1 MELYLKLI
9 DVIVPVFF
17 VIGIG
22 YYLGKKN
29 PDINTDFITTFA
41 GNVGTPAMIFYTIT
55 TTGVTL
61 SVFTEYFIYALI
73 IIGGFSLVGILF
85 LLLLKKDFISELPP
99 LILPNTGNMGI
110 PICLFAYGTA
120 GLGVAS
126 AIASVIILLHFTLG
140 VLLAKKSFSLEILIK
155 NMPIYAIIVSVIFL
169 YFEWD
174 VPGYLENTTF
184 LLTYATIFL
193 VLMSL
198 GIALSRLK
206 VVSWTHASILGA
218 VRVILGPLIGF
229 GLIKYLNL
237 DGFAAGVLL
246 IQSCMP
252 SAVLTYLVG
261 SMYSEKKVVDS
272 VASVIVT
279 STIMSFITCLLYT
292 SPSPRDGLLSRMPSS
307 A

>member
-9 DVIVPVFF
+9 DVIAPVFF
-17 VIGIG
+17 VIGTG
-22 YYLGKKN
+22 YYIGRKN
-29 PDINTDFITTFA
+29 PEINTDFITTFA

-61 SVFTEYFIYALI
+61 SVFIEYFIYALI
-73 IIGGFSLVGILF
+73 IIGGFSFIGIIF

-140 VLLAKKSFSLEILIK
+140 VLLAKKSFSLQILIK
-155 NMPIYAIIVSVIFL
+155 NMPIYGIIISVIFL

-218 VRVILGPLIGF
+218 VRVIIGPVIGF
-229 GLIKYLNL
+229 GLIRFLEL
-237 DGFAAGVLL
+237 EGFAAGVLL

-279 STIMSFITCLLYT
+279 STIMSFITIPIVVFISLKYFI
-292 SPSPRDGLLSRMPSS
+292 
-307 A
+307 

>member
-61 SVFTEYFIYALI
+61 SVFTEYFIYALV
-73 IIGGFSLVGILF
+73 IIGGFSIVGVLF

-126 AIASVIILLHFTLG
+126 AIASVVILLHFTLG
-140 VLLAKKSFSLEILIK
+140 VLLAKKRFSLEILIK
-155 NMPIYAIIVSVIFL
+155 NMPIYGIIVSVIFL

-206 VVSWTHASILGA
+206 VVSWTHASILGS
-218 VRVILGPLIGF
+218 VRVIIGPIIGF
-229 GLIKYLNL
+229 GLIKFLNL
-237 DGFAAGVLL
+237 NGYAAGFLL

-279 STIMSFITCLLYT
+279 STIMSFVTIPIVVFYSLKYFQ
-292 SPSPRDGLLSRMPSS
+292 
-307 A
+307 

>member
-1 MELYLKLI
+1 MELYIKLI

-17 VIGIG
+17 VIGVG

-29 PDINTDFITTFA
+29 PEINTDFITTFA

-61 SVFTEYFIYALI
+61 NVFTEYFIYALI

-126 AIASVIILLHFTLG
+126 AIASVIILLHFTIG
-140 VLLAKKSFSLEILIK
+140 VLLAKKSFSFEILIK
-155 NMPIYAIIVSVIFL
+155 NMPIYGIIVSVIFL

-218 VRVILGPLIGF
+218 VRVIIGPLIGF
-229 GLIKYLNL
+229 GLIKFLNL
-237 DGFAAGVLL
+237 NGFAAGVLL

-261 SMYSEKKVVDS
+261 SMYSERKVVDS
-272 VASVIVT
+272 VASVIVA
-279 STIMSFITCLLYT
+279 STIMSFFTIPIVVY
-292 SPSPRDGLLSRMPSS
+292 LSLKFFQ
-307 A
+307 

>member
-9 DVIVPVFF
+9 DVIAPVFF

-22 YYLGKKN
+22 YYLGRKN
-29 PDINTDFITTFA
+29 PEINTDFITTFA

-61 SVFTEYFIYALI
+61 SVFTEYFIYSLI
-73 IIGGFSLVGILF
+73 IIGGFSLVGIVF
-85 LLLLKKDFISELPP
+85 LLLLKKDFVSELPP

-140 VLLAKKSFSLEILIK
+140 VLLAKKSFSFEILIK
-155 NMPIYAIIVSVIFL
+155 NMPIYGIIISVIFL

-218 VRVILGPLIGF
+218 VRVIIGPLIGF
-229 GLIKYLNL
+229 GLIKFLNL
-237 DGFAAGVLL
+237 NGFAAGVLL

-261 SMYSEKKVVDS
+261 SMYSERKVVDS

-279 STIMSFITCLLYT
+279 STVMSFVTIPIVVYFSLKYFQ
-292 SPSPRDGLLSRMPSS
+292 
-307 A
+307 

>member
-29 PDINTDFITTFA
+29 PEINTDFITTFA

-61 SVFTEYFIYALI
+61 SVFTEYFIYALV

-279 STIMSFITCLLYT
+279 STIMSFITIPIVVYYSLKYF
-292 SPSPRDGLLSRMPSS
+292 
-307 A
+307 

>member
-17 VIGIG
+17 VIGVG
-22 YYLGKKN
+22 YYLGRKN
-29 PDINTDFITTFA
+29 PEINTDFITTFA

-73 IIGGFSLVGILF
+73 IIGGFSLVGIIF

-140 VLLAKKSFSLEILIK
+140 VLLAKKSFSFEILIK
-155 NMPIYAIIVSVIFL
+155 NMPIYGIIVSVIFL
-169 YFEWD
+169 YFEWE

-206 VVSWTHASILGA
+206 VMSWTHASILGA
-218 VRVILGPLIGF
+218 VRVIIGPLIGF
-229 GLIKYLNL
+229 GLIKFLNL
-237 DGFAAGVLL
+237 NGFAAGVLL

-261 SMYSEKKVVDS
+261 SMYSERKVVDN

-279 STIMSFITCLLYT
+279 STVMSFFTIPIVVYFSLKYFQ
-292 SPSPRDGLLSRMPSS
+292 
-307 A
+307 

>member
-29 PDINTDFITTFA
+29 PEINTDFITTFA

-61 SVFTEYFIYALI
+61 SVFTEYFIYALV
-73 IIGGFSLVGILF
+73 IIGGFSIVGILF

-126 AIASVIILLHFTLG
+126 AIASVVILLHFTLG

-155 NMPIYAIIVSVIFL
+155 NMPIYGIIISVIFL

-218 VRVILGPLIGF
+218 VRVIIGPIIGF
-229 GLIKYLNL
+229 GLIKFFNLN
-237 DGFAAGVLL
+237 GFAAGVLL

-279 STIMSFITCLLYT
+279 STIMSFITIPIVVYY
-292 SPSPRDGLLSRMPSS
+292 SIKYFQ
-307 A
+307 

>member
-9 DVIVPVFF
+9 DVIAPVFF
-17 VIGIG
+17 VIGVG
-22 YYLGKKN
+22 YYLGRKN
-29 PDINTDFITTFA
+29 PEINTDFITTFA

-61 SVFTEYFIYALI
+61 SVFIEYFIYALI
-73 IIGGFSLVGILF
+73 IIGGFSLVGIIF

-140 VLLAKKSFSLEILIK
+140 VLLAKKSFSFEILIK
-155 NMPIYAIIVSVIFL
+155 NMPIYGIIVSVIFL
-169 YFEWD
+169 YFEWE

-218 VRVILGPLIGF
+218 VRVIIGPIIGF
-229 GLIKYLNL
+229 GLIKFFNLN
-237 DGFAAGVLL
+237 GFAAGVLL

-252 SAVLTYLVG
+252 SAILTYLVG

-272 VASVIVT
+272 IASVIVT
-279 STIMSFITCLLYT
+279 STIMSFVTIPIVVYY
-292 SPSPRDGLLSRMPSS
+292 SIKYFQ
-307 A
+307 

>member
-9 DVIVPVFF
+9 DVLFPVFF

-29 PDINTDFITTFA
+29 PNINTDFITTFA
-41 GNVGTPAMIFYTIT
+41 GNIGTPAMIFYTIT

-126 AIASVIILLHFTLG
+126 AIASVVILLHFTLG

-155 NMPIYAIIVSVIFL
+155 NMPIYGIIISVIFL

-218 VRVILGPLIGF
+218 VRVIIGPIIGF
-229 GLIKYLNL
+229 GLIKFLNL
-237 DGFAAGVLL
+237 NGFAAGVLL

-279 STIMSFITCLLYT
+279 STIMSFVTIPIVVFY
-292 SPSPRDGLLSRMPSS
+292 SIKYFQ
-307 A
+307 

>member
-61 SVFTEYFIYALI
+61 SVFTEYFIYALV

-126 AIASVIILLHFTLG
+126 SIASVIILLHFTLG
-140 VLLAKKSFSLEILIK
+140 VLLAKKSFSLKILVK
-155 NMPIYAIIVSVIFL
+155 NMPIYSIIISVIFL

-198 GIALSRLK
+198 GIALTRLK
-206 VVSWTHASILGA
+206 VVSWTHASILGG
-218 VRVILGPLIGF
+218 VRVIIGPLIGF
-229 GLIKYLNL
+229 GLIKFLNL
-237 DGFAAGVLL
+237 EGFAAGVLL

-279 STIMSFITCLLYT
+279 STIMSFVTIPIVVYFSLKYFQ
-292 SPSPRDGLLSRMPSS
+292 
-307 A
+307 